1 MMLLPELLLRG
12 QQYLRPDPPTAV
24 VGTSLVVKLFPL
36 QARHRVRNRK
46 PPSLVTI
53 LGSMTRKGLTRPNS
67 TQVWAACHQ
76 YRKTDGTLLMTVA
89 DTPAAQAAAR
99 EAVAAGHVTVGD
111 GDTAILVPVSWA
123 PTTQPAGCTVV
134 TLHQLPPQYA
144 REKVGTTL
152 LAAAQQQ
159 GKVVA
164 EFLGGSALMGDAQ
177 LTCPAADTVVLWV
190 RPPPDDPLLTRL
202 PTSFDSGVPGSPPV
216 RIEVAG
222 RPSLAPHTWPQLT
235 QQLLRRKQL
244 TLDSIY
250 EDGDAAAA
258 TPPSTQQ
265 EQQRDQRQQ
274 QQQHQQPQQ
283 QQQQA
288 SSQHQQQQQQAR
300 PQQQRAEPQQS
311 PAPQPPA
318 RQQQSEG
325 GAATDMQ
332 VDSQSESDAA
342 GLPDDPFGTQH
353 HLQQRVLLQV
363 NDMFMIAEVLVG
375 DDAAGDVSSL
385 SDERKLQL
393 QHAFCNHFSMD
404 LQGEGPPE
412 DEVRAWLR
420 EQLGI
425 RRLEYGSESGDA
437 SDADAAAGPS
447 GATPAQQQQQQ
458 HSTQQRSRQRRKG
471 RAQQQQQQQQQE
483 PQQQQQQQQEA
494 QQTPPP
500 RRTGRANAGQLSASY
515 RAVQRLGMQPDSTPR
530 QSKAAATTGAG
541 GNQ

>member
-1 MMLLPELLLRG
+1 MQAAVAEYSVADDQDPGEHVREAFSRYGGQEALIELRQMQQLRRSASQPWESQQQQQQQRWDEQQQWDQQQYWEQQHHWDQQQHWEQQQQQQEGPSPSHSNWQDRHSQPPPPPPRHGSDQHWEQQQQQQPQQQRQPPPLCGPEWWMVPMMLLPELPLRG
-12 QQYLRPDPPTAV
+12 QQYLRPDPPMAV

-250 EDGDAAAA
+250 EDGDAAAD
-258 TPPSTQQ
+258 TPPSNH
-265 EQQRDQRQQ
+265 QRQQ
-274 QQQHQQPQQ
+274 QQQQQ
-283 QQQQA
+283 QQQQP
-288 SSQHQQQQQQAR
+288 QTR

-311 PAPQPPA
+311 PAPLPPA

-332 VDSQSESDAA
+332 VDSQPEPDAA
-342 GLPDDPFGTQH
+342 GLPDDPSARSTTCSRGCCC
-353 HLQQRVLLQV
+353 R
-363 NDMFMIAEVLVG
+363 
-375 DDAAGDVSSL
+375 
-385 SDERKLQL
+385 
-393 QHAFCNHFSMD
+393 SMTC
-404 LQGEGPPE
+404 L
-412 DEVRAWLR
+412 
-420 EQLGI
+420 
-425 RRLEYGSESGDA
+425 
-437 SDADAAAGPS
+437 
-447 GATPAQQQQQQ
+447 
-458 HSTQQRSRQRRKG
+458 
-471 RAQQQQQQQQQE
+471 
-483 PQQQQQQQQEA
+483 
-494 QQTPPP
+494 
-500 RRTGRANAGQLSASY
+500 
-515 RAVQRLGMQPDSTPR
+515 
-530 QSKAAATTGAG
+530 
-541 GNQ
+541 